1 MRPKSSQAPR
11 LTRLT
16 RVERIPERVPGL
28 TWVRWTSRIWRLVT
42 VVRQSKPLS
51 VTPRDPWTSSLTSCV
66 PISPSFARNA
76 SSAWSWRVSTFNFGK
91 PSKNILVWS
100 GEKQADHGS
109 EVERAK
115 VSWVSLGALKVLR
128 MAKCLRWV
136 GIRSRSRRVMA
147 GWRSSPT
154 RKQSTRGKSDE
165 DVVYPEH
172 PASQALTTWE
182 IILST

>member
-1 MRPKSSQAPR
+1 M
-11 LTRLT
+11 
-16 RVERIPERVPGL
+16 
-28 TWVRWTSRIWRLVT
+28 
-42 VVRQSKPLS
+42 
-51 VTPRDPWTSSLTSCV
+51 
-66 PISPSFARNA
+66 
-76 SSAWSWRVSTFNFGK
+76 STFNFGK

-115 VSWVSLGALKVLR
+115 VIWVSLGALKVLR

-172 PASQALTTWE
+172 PASQARTTSE